1 MKKFVM
7 HMLLVL
13 GFIMFFVLVG
23 FVGYDEDH
31 YTREAKI
38 VDIRGKVVYVV
49 DNKGYYWSF
58 DSSEIS
64 VDINIDDKV
73 ELLMCANHTSD
84 ISDDIIDKVAL
95 L

>member
-58 DSSEIS
+58 DSAEIS
-64 VDINIDDKV
+64 VDIDIDDKV
-73 ELLMCANHTSD
+73 ELLMRANHTSD
-84 ISDDIIDKVAL
+84 ISDDIIEKVAL